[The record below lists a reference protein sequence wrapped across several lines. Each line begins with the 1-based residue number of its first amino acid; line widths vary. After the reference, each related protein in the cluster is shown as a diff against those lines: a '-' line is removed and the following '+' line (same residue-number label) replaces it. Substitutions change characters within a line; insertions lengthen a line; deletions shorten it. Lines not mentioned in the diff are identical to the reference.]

1 MSAAIRTLAAVAVIA
16 LVLPSAA
23 TAALTVSHL
32 ASDADLFA
40 LSPTYAFIAEGRIG
54 DGAGAATFEL
64 DLGPDTG
71 TPATTVQYGWVSGA
85 VEPFSLVYSVGLG
98 LVTFELGGKTLT
110 YAPLLGFNDV
120 FVRTRAVEA
129 GTSIVVTDLV
139 LDGVA
144 VGDLSSAMGD
154 GLDILRIQGG
164 VLSDGFTLTG
174 NATLS
179 WTGAR
184 PSQSRLAFQIKVGD
198 VRPTP
203 TLPATLGSIK
213 GLYR

>member
-1 MSAAIRTLAAVAVIA
+1 MSFATRVSAAVAA
-16 LVLPSAA
+16 VLILPAA
-23 TAALTVSHL
+23 ASAALTVSHL

-71 TPATTVQYGWVSGA
+71 APAVTAQYGWVSAA
-85 VEPFSLVYSVGLG
+85 VEPFTLVYSPGLG
-98 LVTFELGGKTLT
+98 LVTFTLGGKTLV
-110 YAPLLGFNDV
+110 YAPLLGFTDV

-129 GTSIVVTDLV
+129 GTAVTVTDLV

-144 VGDLSSAMGD
+144 VADLSSAVGAD

-164 VLSDGFTLTG
+164 VLADGFTLTG
-174 NATLS
+174 NAVLS

-203 TLPATLGSIK
+203 ALPATWGSVK
-213 GLYR
+213 DAYR